1 MQHVRSNLV
10 LFAVLAAWLLIAAHG
25 IWHYAYLETEPPV
38 FDALS
43 YVQKAQ
49 AFWAAVGAG
58 KLFNPFD
65 LVPQIRPFGT
75 VFFTH
80 PFGFST
86 DFHQFF
92 FLTNFVPAILML
104 MAVAIAAG
112 SLRKL
117 DDKQRFALAALL
129 VCFTSMPAY
138 FQFATSGDSHFMGS
152 WGFVDLLFG
161 AISALACAFVTASTR
176 GRFLFWTILSALC
189 AILTI
194 LIKPVGL
201 AVMAAVGATWA
212 ALTFSQW
219 RNLSLDFKTA
229 VRGGIAF
236 LVLFVITGLVLRHS
250 EYFSHE
256 NYEYGVSS
264 MKLLHAEQ
272 RTAPTILEILE
283 KIRISIGLPIFI
295 LWLLCLACAMRARQ
309 WMSVLCSLAI
319 FFIGC
324 YLWLGRTN
332 LNHVRYFFPFPVM
345 AVVLVVPALIQS
357 AKTWNKK
364 KLALLSLLAL
374 PSLAMG
380 ILLSIPHPPKNAQ
393 FLLGM
398 NLLANKNG
406 DVVEQAN
413 ALVTELASE
422 PDRLSIIYYVGGTP
436 KVNAFEGVMDWH
448 RVLGF
453 RGGNSIPALP
463 VDWIRPHAYRLDE
476 MFRAR
481 FIVFEPLEN
490 AQQALQT
497 YQTAESYE
505 TEQTLVRAW
514 LTTLTPKD
522 GVKICSDGSVRL
534 LEVVDRLALNQAGVD
549 LAHGRKMRDEFV
561 RGFHPLI
568 GVPVRDAA
576 NLPGNLL
583 AKPVDLSFDGHI
595 VARAVAVTRTEAGE
609 NTLYHVVFEQL
620 HALPL
625 SEDGTWQVF
634 VHMLDKDKHTIK
646 DGYQTYISSV
656 ASSTTAL
663 EYGISVPTQASNEVT
678 AIAFGIFKPLTSGVP
693 PAFISTDGDW
703 GGRRNIVELHPV
715 VQK

>member
-1 MQHVRSNLV
+1 MQRVRSNLF
-10 LFAVLAAWLLIAAHG
+10 LFAVLATWLLVAAHG
-25 IWHYAYLETEPPV
+25 IWRYAYLETEPPV

-49 AFWAAVGAG
+49 AFWAAVDKG
-58 KLFNPFD
+58 KHFNPFN

-92 FLTNFVPAILML
+92 FLTNFLPAML
-104 MAVAIAAG
+104 LLVAVLIAAG

-117 DDKQRFALAALL
+117 DGKQKFALGVLL

-138 FQFATSGDSHFMGS
+138 FQFATSGDFSFMGS
-152 WGFVDLLFG
+152 WGFVDILFG
-161 AISALACAFVTASTR
+161 AIGAIACAFVVASTR
-176 GRFLFWTILSALC
+176 GRFLFWTILAALC
-189 AILTI
+189 AILSI

-201 AVMAAVGATWA
+201 AVMAVVGAAWA

-219 RNLSLDFKTA
+219 RGQQLDLKTA
-229 VRGGIAF
+229 VRGGMA
-236 LVLFVITGLVLRHS
+236 LLLLFVITGLVLRHS
-250 EYFSHE
+250 AYFSHE

-272 RTAPTILEILE
+272 QTAPTLLQILE
-283 KIRISIGLPIFI
+283 KIRVSIGLPIFI
-295 LWLLCLACAMRARQ
+295 LWFLCLACAVRTRQ

-357 AKTWNKK
+357 AKAWSSK
-364 KLALLSLLAL
+364 KLAVFSVLAL
-374 PSLAMG
+374 PALAMG
-380 ILLSIPHPPKNAQ
+380 VLLSVPNPPKNAQ

-398 NLLANKNG
+398 NLLANRNG
-406 DVVEQAN
+406 DVVKQAN
-413 ALVTELASE
+413 ELVAQLASE
-422 PDRLSIIYYVGGTP
+422 PGRLSIIYYVGGTP

-463 VDWIRPHAYRLDE
+463 VDWVRPHAYRLDE

-481 FIVFEPLEN
+481 FIAFEPLEN
-490 AQQALQT
+490 AQQVLQT
-497 YQTAESYE
+497 HEAVDSYDA
-505 TEQTLVRAW
+505 EQTLIRAW
-514 LTTLTPKD
+514 LTTLSPKD
-522 GVKICSDGSVRL
+522 GVEVRSDGSIRL
-534 LEVVDRLALNQAGVD
+534 LEVVDRLALNKAGID

-561 RGFHPLI
+561 RGFHPLT
-568 GVPVRDAA
+568 GVPIQDAA
-576 NLPGNLL
+576 NLPGNFLT
-583 AKPVDLSFDGHI
+583 KPIDLSFDGHV
-595 VARAVAVTRTEAGE
+595 VARALAVTRTEAGE
-609 NTLYHVVFEQL
+609 NTIYHIVFQQL
-620 HALPL
+620 QALPS
-625 SEDGTWQVF
+625 SEDGAWQVF
-634 VHMLDKDKHTIK
+634 VHVLDKNNQTIK
-646 DGYQTYISSV
+646 EGYQTYISNA

-663 EYGISVPTQASNEVT
+663 EYGLSIPTQASNDAT
-678 AIAFGIFKPLTSGVP
+678 AIAFGVFKPLTSGVP
-693 PAFISTDGDW
+693 PSFISADGDW
-703 GGRRNIVELHPV
+703 NGRRNIVELHPAAP
-715 VQK
+715 K